1 MRLLEGRLF
10 GLFAVTKRLID
21 VPLSLPLSQ
30 TSSSQIP
37 SHTLYGAA
45 AGILPPIVLCLSVS
59 GGFPR
64 QV

>member
-1 MRLLEGRLF
+1 MF
-10 GLFAVTKRLID
+10 GLLAVTKRLID
-21 VPLSLPLSQ
+21 IPLSLPLSQ

-37 SHTLYGAA
+37 SHTLYRAA